1 MSAER
6 IKYKSNNGNP
16 PIRSL
21 LKYLDSL
28 SRIVA
33 ATAAIV
39 TVSIAVVIISEIIAR
54 SVFNYSFSFAWEYSA
69 YAMGIAMFCGAAFTL
84 RTGGHIRVSLLQSI
98 LPNGAIYGV
107 DIVCTV
113 LGVLI
118 SGILAYSLSM
128 LAWGSFLSGST
139 SPTISATPLIIPQ
152 GLIAFGA
159 GLLALQ
165 MLARLIRLIL
175 KESPEDNST
184 SYQVE

>member
-1 MSAER
+1 M
-6 IKYKSNNGNP
+6 
-16 PIRSL
+16 
-21 LKYLDSL
+21 DSL

-33 ATAAIV
+33 AAAAIV

-84 RTGGHIRVSLLQSI
+84 RTGGHIRVSLLQSV
-98 LPNGAIYGV
+98 LPDNAIYGV

-113 LGVLI
+113 LGVCI
-118 SGILAYSLSM
+118 SGILAYSLAM
-128 LAWGSFLSGST
+128 LAWGSFISGSA

-152 GLIAFGA
+152 GLIALGA

-165 MLARLIRLIL
+165 MLARLIRLII
-175 KESPEDNST
+175 KESPEDEST
-184 SYQVE
+184 SFQVE

>member
-6 IKYKSNNGNP
+6 IKHKSNNGNP
-16 PIRSL
+16 PIRTL

-165 MLARLIRLIL
+165 MLARLIRLII

>member
-1 MSAER
+1 MAAER
-6 IKYKSNNGNP
+6 IKHKSNNGNP
-16 PIRSL
+16 PIRTL

>member
-1 MSAER
+1 MPAER
-6 IKYKSNNGNP
+6 IKHKSNNGDP
-16 PIRSL
+16 PIRAL

-152 GLIAFGA
+152 GLIALGA

>member
-1 MSAER
+1 M
-6 IKYKSNNGNP
+6 
-16 PIRSL
+16 
-21 LKYLDSL
+21 DSL
-28 SRIVA
+28 SRIIA
-33 ATAAIV
+33 GAAAIM

-54 SVFNYSFSFAWEYSA
+54 SAFNYSFSFAWEYSA

-84 RTGGHIRVSLLQSI
+84 RTGGHIRVSLLQSV
-98 LPNGAIYGV
+98 LSHNAIHRV
-107 DIVCTV
+107 DIVCTI
-113 LGVLI
+113 LGVCI
-118 SGILAYSLSM
+118 SGILAYSLAM
-128 LAWGSFLSGST
+128 LAWRSLISGST

>member
-1 MSAER
+1 MSSER
-6 IKYKSNNGNP
+6 IKHKSNNGNP
-16 PIRSL
+16 PIRTL